1 MSVEAINSTLTML
14 ERMHKSL
21 LELACKKT
29 EIIKAGDIEAL
40 DQLLKDEQ
48 AHVAAIDKLEQQ
60 RQKQVT
66 DYLEAKGLASSD
78 KTTVADVIEA
88 AEQQTDKA
96 TLSVVRDR
104 LLQIINDLRTQ
115 NDLNQKLVF
124 QSLQI
129 VNLTL
134 DAVRPRTEQMN
145 YSSNEVLGTNNIAKK
160 SYFDS
165 QA

>member
-1 MSVEAINSTLTML
+1 MSVEAICSTLTKL

-21 LELACKKT
+21 LELALKKT
-29 EIIKAGDIEAL
+29 EIIKAGNIESL
-40 DQLLKDEQ
+40 DQMLKDEQ

-66 DYLEAKGLASSD
+66 DYLEAKGFASTD
-78 KTTVADVIEA
+78 KMTVADVIEA
-88 AEQQTDKA
+88 AEQPAQKD
-96 TLSVVRDR
+96 TLSTVRNR
-104 LLQIINDLRTQ
+104 LMLIIEDLRKQ

-124 QSLQI
+124 QSLQF

-134 DAVRPRTEQMN
+134 DTLRPRPEQMN
-145 YSSNEVLGTNNIAKK
+145 YSGSEVRGTNTVVKK